1 MGINIDNFVLQ
12 IWRLVDKRISKL
24 YNDGFL
30 TFKQR
35 GYFSLHPSVWV
46 FNVLAIYE
54 AQECIR
60 VEIKQYVHVY
70 TFNGLISV

>member
-1 MGINIDNFVLQ
+1 MMVF
-12 IWRLVDKRISKL
+12 
-24 YNDGFL
+24 Y

-35 GYFSLHPSVWV
+35 GYFSLLPSVWV

-54 AQECIR
+54 AQECIIGR

-70 TFNGLISV
+70 TFIGLISV